1 MNNMNKNLINNSKM
15 AEYFLIFN
23 IYFDIRLEVEYFDL
37 YHQFFASP
45 TLPLRLQRF
54 VIRLD
59 DESQSETPL
68 RRNFLNDDFSWL

>member
-37 YHQFFASP
+37 EPSILCFAYSS
-45 TLPLRLQRF
+45 T
-54 VIRLD
+54 
-59 DESQSETPL
+59 
-68 RRNFLNDDFSWL
+68 